1 MRAAAPYSGI
11 ADLASRSGAG
21 RDGLERLA
29 WAGALDEIAVGV
41 EEAGGGR
48 REALWQ
54 VGVAPNARGAGEGA
68 QLALPMEPPEPP
80 ALAPLGGWEAMIA
93 DYRSTGMTLGEHP
106 LAMMRPGLDPGILR
120 STDLAAVADGS
131 EVEVAGM
138 VVARQ
143 RPETAKGIVFML
155 LEDERGVVNLIVP
168 PPVYE
173 RHRAVVR
180 ASPLARAKGRLER
193 REGVVNILV
202 SEILN
207 LDRQVPKSPH
217 PDVENPAL
225 GGERRARRERAVAEL
240 RAVAPAG
247 HSWGRRGG

>member
-1 MRAAAPYSGI
+1 
-11 ADLASRSGAG
+11 
-21 RDGLERLA
+21 
-29 WAGALDEIAVGV
+29 V
-41 EEAGGGR
+41 EEGAARGR

-54 VGVAPNARGAGEGA
+54 VGVAPHATRAGTAGEGA
-68 QLALPMEPPEPP
+68 QLALPLEPPEPP

-106 LAMMRPGLDPGILR
+106 LAMMRPGLDRRILR

-173 RHRAVVR
+173 RHRALVR
-180 ASPLARAKGRLER
+180 AAPLARARGRLER

-202 SEILN
+202 SEILE
-207 LDRQVPKSPH
+207 LQRRVPKNPH
-217 PDVENPAL
+217 PGVEDPAL
-225 GGERRARRERAVAEL
+225 GGERRARRELAVAEL